1 MNYASHILDSTQRDS
16 FEKKFGFTYRP
27 PVQDPDMDNKLT
39 EGDKNSNLN
48 ATF

>member
-27 PVQDPDMDNKLT
+27 PVQELDIVS
-39 EGDKNSNLN
+39 EVDKNSNLN